1 MQNMKTPCDI
11 RRLRAVA
18 ASLRGIR
25 QRVIEH
31 DEVDCWDTA
40 PFDNAIRLLDG
51 AIAGTDFSHFVL
63 ADDQLDR
70 TDYLVHLDSLVA
82 FLEVYEKDDLTPTNV
97 IELPRHQR

>member
-1 MQNMKTPCDI
+1 METSCDI

-31 DEVDCWDTA
+31 DEVHFWDTA
-40 PFDNAIRLLDG
+40 PFDNAIRLLEG
-51 AIAGTDFSHFVL
+51 AIADTDFSHFVL
-63 ADDQLDR
+63 TDDQLDR

-82 FLEVYEKDDLTPTNV
+82 FLEVYEKGDQTPTNV
-97 IELPRHQR
+97 VDLPRHQR